1 MKLLRRSTA
10 LLLSCAIVLGL
21 VASGFLIRAIAD
33 TAMQWYNADY
43 DALSRFYE
51 IGASYDPGII
61 ATTPGD
67 PGGKSYGMYMFASN
81 AGVPHDFAEWC
92 KKSDKSVYRDIGD
105 ALDSAY
111 HRISDGYGSYFDAT
125 WQDMAN
131 TYKGTFGQ
139 VQCDYTKD
147 KFYNKVV
154 SLVENKVDGFD
165 IEEYSVALKN
175 VFWSRAVQHGPT
187 DACSLIKR
195 AFDSLGGFANQPEGD
210 LISAIY
216 AVSGRLVTAE
226 ELRSEGKSGDTMSG
240 DTASKYGTSGLIL
253 RYFYGSSGDVMTD
266 GDAAVAVA
274 AGVLLQRSQQAEIGR
289 AHV

>member
-111 HRISDGYGSYFDAT
+111 H
-125 WQDMAN
+125 
-131 TYKGTFGQ
+131 
-139 VQCDYTKD
+139 
-147 KFYNKVV
+147 
-154 SLVENKVDGFD
+154 L
-165 IEEYSVALKN
+165 
-175 VFWSRAVQHGPT
+175 
-187 DACSLIKR
+187 SLI
-195 AFDSLGGFANQPEGD
+195 Q
-210 LISAIY
+210 I
-216 AVSGRLVTAE
+216 
-226 ELRSEGKSGDTMSG
+226 
-240 DTASKYGTSGLIL
+240 
-253 RYFYGSSGDVMTD
+253 
-266 GDAAVAVA
+266 
-274 AGVLLQRSQQAEIGR
+274 
-289 AHV
+289 

>member
-92 KKSDKSVYRDIGD
+92 KKSD
-105 ALDSAY
+105 
-111 HRISDGYGSYFDAT
+111 
-125 WQDMAN
+125 
-131 TYKGTFGQ
+131 
-139 VQCDYTKD
+139 
-147 KFYNKVV
+147 
-154 SLVENKVDGFD
+154 
-165 IEEYSVALKN
+165 
-175 VFWSRAVQHGPT
+175 
-187 DACSLIKR
+187 
-195 AFDSLGGFANQPEGD
+195 
-210 LISAIY
+210 
-216 AVSGRLVTAE
+216 
-226 ELRSEGKSGDTMSG
+226 
-240 DTASKYGTSGLIL
+240 
-253 RYFYGSSGDVMTD
+253 
-266 GDAAVAVA
+266 
-274 AGVLLQRSQQAEIGR
+274 
-289 AHV
+289 